1 MTSRK
6 AVRIVYP
13 KPFGTPT
20 LTNHPSVHLHN
31 SIKDFQQGCQSELVG
46 FSQLVEGSGFEQVEE
61 VEVDIFLR
69 FPRSSLAAVAI
80 GVVIIIL
87 LLLLVFT
94 LPPFLFTALTNSL
107 FQVGRVD
114 VFQNVEPS
122 VEI

>member
-20 LTNHPSVHLHN
+20 LTNHPSVHFHN

-61 VEVDIFLR
+61 VEVDIFLW
-69 FPRSSLAAVAI
+69 FPRSSLATLAI

-87 LLLLVFT
+87 LVFA

-114 VFQNVEPS
+114 VFQNVQPS